1 MRVLALGWAVVA
13 VLAAGSISVVEAQ
26 NTTPWPEAG
35 NVGIGITKPTAPL
48 HVFQSLTNPNN
59 LNTMVIE
66 QRYSLTSTDLDYNKA
81 LDIYKFKFDIPDG
94 VVDTGYQIG
103 LASQVFINDTEFAGT
118 INQLFGIW
126 ARVGIYTAAAAGAR
140 TVTNAYGVYI
150 DNLYRAG
157 TITNNYGLYQSSNQ
171 AKNYFAGNVGIGT
184 TAPTAKLHV
193 AGDAIVSGNIAA
205 KYQDVAE
212 WVPAR
217 MTLSPGTV
225 VVIDPEA
232 SNHVLA
238 AVKPYDTRV
247 AGVVSAQPGLLLGD
261 AADGKIKV
269 AHMGRVRMK
278 VDASLGAI
286 AVGDLL
292 VTSSTP
298 GHAMRSAPVDL
309 GGVSIHRPG
318 TVVGKAL
325 EPLAEGQ
332 GEILVLLTLQ

>member
-1 MRVLALGWAVVA
+1 LIGLLGLADPSGV
-13 VLAAGSISVVEAQ
+13 SAQ
-26 NTTPWPEAG
+26 NTPWPETG
-35 NVGIGITKPTAPL
+35 NVGIGTTTPAAPL
-48 HVFQSLTNPNN
+48 HVLQSLTNPGNVN
-59 LNTMVIE
+59 AMVIE
-66 QRYSLTSTDLDYNKA
+66 QRYSLTQTDLDYNKA
-81 LDIYKFKFDIPDG
+81 LEINKFRFDIPDG

-103 LASQVFINDTEFAGT
+103 LASQTFVNDTAFAGT

-126 ARVGIYTAAAAGAR
+126 ARVGIYATGAAGTR
-140 TVTNAYGVYI
+140 TVNNAYGVYI
-150 DNLYRAG
+150 DNLSRAG
-157 TITNNYGLYQSSNQ
+157 TITNNYGLFQSSNQ
-171 AKNYFAGNVGIGT
+171 AKNFFAGNVGIGT

-193 AGDAIVSGNIAA
+193 IGDAIVTGNIAA

-212 WVPAR
+212 WVPTR
-217 MTLSPGTV
+217 MPLSPGTV
-225 VVIDPEA
+225 VVIDPDS
-232 SNHVLA
+232 SNHVLPA
-238 AVKPYDTRV
+238 AKPYDTRV
-247 AGVVSAQPGLLLGD
+247 AGVVSVQPGLLLGD
-261 AADGKIKV
+261 AGDDRVKV

-309 GGVSIHRPG
+309 GGVTIHRPG

-325 EPLAEGQ
+325 EPLADGQ